1 MCDYSRFSQTWDCGF
16 ELFDKGIYFSVCLI
30 YGPLYTVS
38 ILLSQPVKAASTT
51 TILASEEKV
60 FAALSFVKQQA
71 THKLQSIL
79 SNLVTSLLLSGWW
92 HLLLHSPTSCLSRLL
107 VKSFSSIGR
116 WECLL
121 IPQKTRKFCSDCDY
135 SCLPV
140 ITANLDI
147 VSLGSFLEVQSSKEL
162 SCLICQLKKLLMKV
176 SKFLS
181 INGKNF

>member
-1 MCDYSRFSQTWDCGF
+1 MSDYSRFSQTWDCGF
-16 ELFDKGIYFSVCLI
+16 ELFDKGIHFSVCLI

-60 FAALSFVKQQA
+60 FAVLSFIKQQA

-79 SNLVTSLLLSGWW
+79 SNLVICLLLSGWW
-92 HLLLHSPTSCLSRLL
+92 HVLLHSPMSCLSRIL

-135 SCLPV
+135 NCLPV

-147 VSLGSFLEVQSSKEL
+147 VSLDSFLEAQRSKEL
-162 SCLICQLKKLLMKV
+162 SCLICQLKKLLIKV
-176 SKFLS
+176 SIFLS

>member
-1 MCDYSRFSQTWDCGF
+1 
-16 ELFDKGIYFSVCLI
+16 
-30 YGPLYTVS
+30 
-38 ILLSQPVKAASTT
+38 
-51 TILASEEKV
+51 
-60 FAALSFVKQQA
+60 
-71 THKLQSIL
+71 
-79 SNLVTSLLLSGWW
+79 VTSLLLSGWW

>member
-1 MCDYSRFSQTWDCGF
+1 MCDYSRFFQTWDCGF

-79 SNLVTSLLLSGWW
+79 SNLVICLLLSG
-92 HLLLHSPTSCLSRLL
+92 
-107 VKSFSSIGR
+107 
-116 WECLL
+116 
-121 IPQKTRKFCSDCDY
+121 
-135 SCLPV
+135 
-140 ITANLDI
+140 
-147 VSLGSFLEVQSSKEL
+147 
-162 SCLICQLKKLLMKV
+162 
-176 SKFLS
+176 
-181 INGKNF
+181 